1 MALPER
7 DEEYLRDKQY
17 DWTLQPAPNEQLLVL
32 QGYRLPDGRY
42 RPEIVDLLI
51 RIPAGYPQTHP
62 DMFFIRQPVKLAG
75 GSQPLN
81 VAMTTI
87 NGEQWH
93 QWSRHYQ
100 AAMWRPGIDGL
111 ATYLRAV
118 RTELEK
124 GR

>member
-17 DWTLQPAPNEQLLVL
+17 DWTLRSAPSEQLLVL
-32 QGYRLPDGRY
+32 QGYQLPEGKY
-42 RPEIVDLLI
+42 QPEIVDLLI

-62 DMFFIRQPVKLAG
+62 DMFFIRQAVTLAS
-75 GSQPLN
+75 GSLPLN
-81 VAMTTI
+81 VAMTTV
-87 NGEQWH
+87 NGENWH

-100 AAMWRPGIDGL
+100 SAMWRSGIDGL